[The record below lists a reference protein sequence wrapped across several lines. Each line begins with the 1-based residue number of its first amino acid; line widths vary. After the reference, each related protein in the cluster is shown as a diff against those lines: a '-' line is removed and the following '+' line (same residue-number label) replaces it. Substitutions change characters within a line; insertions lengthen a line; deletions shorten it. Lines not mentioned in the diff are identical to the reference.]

1 MNPKN
6 LEDSFALKIFAFLM
20 VNTVRLVFSRQKT
33 DLVTEPKL
41 VLLAARQAS
50 NWEMSCWG
58 KE

>member
-50 NWEMSCWG
+50 N
-58 KE
+58 